1 MKRGFTLIELV
12 TVLALMGILVTT
24 VVLNVGAL
32 EVARLKTDASRLAA
46 AVRYLHNLAVM
57 NNGYYR
63 LTLDLGTGKYAG
75 EEVKPSAK
83 GCQVFVRTDED
94 DEREAKAAREAAKW
108 GKKGSKPG
116 PSEGGGEP
124 SGSPAEDGG
133 GPVAGPAGGDL
144 GPGTEGSAPPP
155 DAGKPLPGKGAPTDT
170 LRRKANLLK
179 NLELGKGVRF
189 EGVLSQ
195 YRKDLQTEGKSSILF
210 FPDGTIERAL
220 IYVANDEETW
230 TVVTEP
236 AMGIARVYHEKR
248 DDDVLQVER
257 D

>member
-1 MKRGFTLIELV
+1 MRLARGFTLIELV
-12 TVLALMGILVTT
+12 TVVALMGILMT
-24 VVLNVGAL
+24 VVVMNVGAL
-32 EVARLKTDASRLAA
+32 EVARLKTDASRLAG

-63 LTLDLGTGKYAG
+63 LVLDLGTGKYSG

-83 GCQVFVRTDED
+83 GCAVFVRTDAD
-94 DEREAKAAREAAKW
+94 DEQEAKEAAKA
-108 GKKGSKPG
+108 GKDPKSPPVSDQTVGAPA
-116 PSEGGGEP
+116 EGGGAGGEP
-124 SGSPAEDGG
+124 G
-133 GPVAGPAGGDL
+133 GPAPQAA
-144 GPGTEGSAPPP
+144 SA
-155 DAGKPLPGKGAPTDT
+155 DAPEAKGADARPKDQ

-179 NLELGKGVRF
+179 HLELGTGVRF
-189 EGVLSQ
+189 EGVLTQ
-195 YRKDLQTEGKSSILF
+195 YRKELQTEGKSTIHF

-248 DDDVLQVER
+248 DDDVLEIEH

>member
-1 MKRGFTLIELV
+1 MRRGFTLIELV
-12 TVLALMGILVTT
+12 AVLALMGILVTT
-24 VVLNVGAL
+24 VILNVGAL
-32 EVARLKTDASRLAA
+32 DVARLKTDASRLAA

-63 LTLDLGTGKYAG
+63 LVLDLGTGKYSG
-75 EEVKPSAK
+75 EEIKPSGK
-83 GCQVFVRTDED
+83 GCSVFVRTDED
-94 DEREAKAAREAAKW
+94 EEREAREAQLA
-108 GKKGSKPG
+108 KKGDKKAG
-116 PSEGGGEP
+116 GEGGGDP
-124 SGSPAEDGG
+124 
-133 GPVAGPAGGDL
+133 
-144 GPGTEGSAPPP
+144 GPGTEGAPPP
-155 DAGKPLPGKGAPTDT
+155 ATGDGGKPAPGGGQAKPGSE

-179 NLELGKGVRF
+179 DLELGRGVKF

-195 YRKDLQTEGKSSILF
+195 YRKELQTEGKTSILF
-210 FPDGTIERAL
+210 FPDGSIERAL

-248 DDDVLQVER
+248 DDDILRIEH

>member
-1 MKRGFTLIELV
+1 
-12 TVLALMGILVTT
+12 MGILVTT
-24 VVLNVGAL
+24 VVMNVGVL
-32 EVARLKTDASRLAA
+32 EVARLKTDASRLAG

-63 LTLDLGTGKYAG
+63 LVLDLGTGKYSG

-83 GCQVFVRTDED
+83 GCAVFVRTDAD
-94 DEREAKAAREAAKW
+94 DEREAKEAAKAA
-108 GKKGSKPG
+108 KDPKSAP
-116 PSEGGGEP
+116 PSDAPAGA
-124 SGSPAEDGG
+124 PAEDGG
-133 GPVAGPAGGDL
+133 AGGEGGVGGEPG
-144 GPGTEGSAPPP
+144 GPTPQLASA
-155 DAGKPLPGKGAPTDT
+155 DASEAKGGDARPKDR

-179 NLELGKGVRF
+179 HLELGKGVRF
-189 EGVLSQ
+189 EGVLTQ
-195 YRKDLQTEGKSSILF
+195 YRKELQTEGKSTIHF

-236 AMGIARVYHEKR
+236 AMGIARVHHEKR
-248 DDDVLQVER
+248 EDDVLEIEH